1 MKAFVLKDGPFIK
14 SPVKA
19 KHLSLYLFI
28 ALIPLVLFAWVK
40 NGIYPYLHHNMTFQE
55 MCLPMV
61 LIISVVIVS
70 VVTHCLIQKIKK
82 EKMNPYQWLHIINTS
97 LILSLLLPIQT
108 PFYLVIIGSMM
119 MAILESCEPLKK
131 YVNPIMIGAL
141 IILLGNMLFSQG
153 NVYYNAY
160 EQKQLADTAGQVMIT
175 NGHLSGYQVLVQPY
189 GRLLDFFIGS
199 VPGGLGVTCSCL
211 FILSFLYLC
220 YKKAIKWE
228 ITVTY
233 VLTVFGIS
241 AFIGLFSKFGYWYPI
256 YQVMS
261 GGLLFGAIFL
271 ATDQM
276 STPTTTAGK
285 VLYGLCLGILTIM
298 LRYFVGCPESV
309 LISIF
314 LMSFFSMKLDDIGSI
329 ARFHF
334 EKSIPI
340 FICIWICI
348 LALGIFIGTN
358 YQVEQGIDRYQKKES
373 I

>member
-14 SPVKA
+14 SQVKA
-19 KHLSLYLFI
+19 RHLSFYLLI
-28 ALIPLVLFAWVK
+28 TLIPLVLFAWVK

-55 MCLPMV
+55 MCLPII
-61 LIISVVIVS
+61 LIISVVITSMIMHFV
-70 VVTHCLIQKIKK
+70 LQKIKK
-82 EKMNPYQWLHIINTS
+82 EKTNPYQWFHILDAS

-108 PFYLVIIGSMM
+108 PFYLVIISSLI
-119 MAILESCEPLKK
+119 MAVLESCEPLKK

-153 NVYYNAY
+153 NIYYNAY
-160 EQKQLADTAGQVMIT
+160 EQKQFVDTAGQAMIT
-175 NGHLSGYQVLVQPY
+175 NGQLSGYQVLVQPY
-189 GRLLDFFIGS
+189 GRLLDFLIGN
-199 VPGGLGVTCSCL
+199 VPGGLGITCS
-211 FILSFLYLC
+211 ILLILAFLYLC

-233 VLTVFGIS
+233 ILTVFGMS

-256 YQVMS
+256 YQVIS

-276 STPTTTAGK
+276 STPTTTSGK
-285 VLYGLCLGILTIM
+285 VLYGLCLGILTII
-298 LRYFVGCPESV
+298 LRYFVGCNESV

-314 LMSFFSMKLDDIGSI
+314 LMSLLSMRLDDIGSM

-348 LALGIFIGTN
+348 LALGIFIGTK
-358 YQVEQGIDRYQKKES
+358 YQVEQGIDRYQKRES